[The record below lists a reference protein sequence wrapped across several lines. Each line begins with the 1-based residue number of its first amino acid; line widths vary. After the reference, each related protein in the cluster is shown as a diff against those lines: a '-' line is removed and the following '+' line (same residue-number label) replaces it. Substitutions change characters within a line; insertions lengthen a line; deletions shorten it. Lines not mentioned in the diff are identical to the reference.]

1 MTYIDNE
8 IIECANILLQLKYG
22 KIKKIYNCNTKY
34 KTHQMTL
41 RPRFN
46 K

>member
-1 MTYIDNE
+1 MTYIGNE
-8 IIECANILLQLKYG
+8 IIECANILIQLKYG
-22 KIKKIYNCNTKY
+22 KIKKFYNSDTKY

-41 RPRFN
+41 RPRIT